1 MKRNQKFE
9 VKIVFDNN
17 ALPGFQSGWGFGA
30 IVLNNY
36 SNNIILF
43 DTGSE
48 FPKLARNLE
57 KFNINIEEIQK
68 VIISHTHM
76 DHAGGLMS
84 LVAINPNI
92 ELYLAYSKKDYMS
105 NQMPSDVKIY
115 GIKDITEIDDKTY
128 CSKELGTG
136 IPEISLFL
144 KSEEGIVII
153 TGCAHPGLENII
165 ENAKELGKIRAVLG
179 GFHGFDKLYALEGI
193 DLIAPCHC
201 TSKTNKI
208 RKNFPNNFVEIKA
221 GSILIF

>member
-1 MKRNQKFE
+1 
-9 VKIVFDNN
+9 
-17 ALPGFQSGWGFGA
+17 
-30 IVLNNY
+30 
-36 SNNIILF
+36 
-43 DTGSE
+43 
-48 FPKLARNLE
+48 
-57 KFNINIEEIQK
+57 
-68 VIISHTHM
+68 M

-84 LVAINPNI
+84 LVTINPNI
-92 ELYLAYSKKDYMS
+92 ELYLAYSKKTYMS
-105 NQMPSDVKIY
+105 NQMPSDVRVY
-115 GIKDITEIDDKTY
+115 GIKDITEIDDNIF

-144 KSEEGIVII
+144 KSEKGIVII

-165 ENAKELGKIRAVLG
+165 ENAKDLGKIRAVLG

-221 GSILIF
+221 GSTLIF

>member
-1 MKRNQKFE
+1 MKNKHNFE

-30 IVLNNY
+30 IIMNNY
-36 SNNIILF
+36 SNNILLF
-43 DTGSE
+43 DTGAG
-48 FPKLARNLE
+48 FPKLAHNLN
-57 KFNINIEEIQK
+57 KFNIKVEGIKK

-84 LVAINPNI
+84 LVTINPKI
-92 ELYLAYSKKDYMS
+92 ELYLAYSKKNYMS
-105 NQMPSDVKIY
+105 NQMPSDVKVY
-115 GIKDITEIDDKTY
+115 GIKDITEIEDNIY

-144 KSEEGIVII
+144 KSEKGIVII

-208 RKNFPNNFVEIKA
+208 RRNFPNNFVEIKA
-221 GSILIF
+221 GSTLIF

>member
-1 MKRNQKFE
+1 MKNKHNFE

-17 ALPGFQSGWGFGA
+17 ALLGFQSGWGFGA
-30 IVLNNY
+30 IIMNNY
-36 SNNIILF
+36 SNNILLF
-43 DTGSE
+43 DTGAG
-48 FPKLARNLE
+48 FPKLTYNLD
-57 KFNINIEEIQK
+57 KFNIEVEDIKK

-84 LVAINPNI
+84 LVTINPNI

-115 GIKDITEIDDKTY
+115 GIKHITEIDDKIY

-144 KSEEGIVII
+144 KSEEGIVVI

-165 ENAKELGKIRAVLG
+165 ENAEELGKIRAVLG
-179 GFHGFDKLYALEGI
+179 GFHGFNKYYALEGI

-201 TSKTNKI
+201 TSNTKQI
-208 RKNFPNNFVEIKA
+208 RKKFPNNFVEIKA
-221 GSILIF
+221 GSTLIF